1 MSNNTQQ
8 FANISQQ
15 LTNNTTQKSPY
26 NKQQTTT
33 NIQPSTNNEHCN
45 IQRHNRPS
53 ASVATRDRTET
64 QLGTR
69 CINKTIAKQQ
79 HHHQEAEHL
88 PTTPRRVFR
97 QKETA
102 TPRYEPHIN
111 QEKDRKSDGWDSQR
125 RLAGSI

>member
-8 FANISQQ
+8 TANINQQ
-15 LTNNTTQKSPY
+15 LTNNATQKSPY

-33 NIQPSTNNEHCN
+33 NIQPSTKNEHCN

-53 ASVATRDRTET
+53 ASVATSDRTET

-69 CINKTIAKQQ
+69 CINKITAKQQ

-88 PTTPRRVFR
+88 PTKPRRVFR
-97 QKETA
+97 QQETE
-102 TPRYEPHIN
+102 TRRYEPHLN
-111 QEKDRKSDGWDSQR
+111 QENDRKSDGWDSQR